1 MKTKKQNKGKIISII
16 LALILIFIIWVTW
29 TNMNITTS
37 HVTIENKKIP
47 AEFSGFKI
55 AQVSD
60 LHNHQ
65 WGEKLIK
72 KLKMEKPDIIAITG
86 DLVDSSHT
94 DVDIAME
101 FIKQARDIAPVY
113 YVTGNHEAWIEDYKV
128 LEEKLIKAKVNMMDD
143 ECTFIKIGDSQIQIL
158 GVQDPEFVEKEDEY
172 NIQSINVRIKLDEQI
187 KKDYFNIVLSHR
199 PELFEQYVI
208 AKADLVLSG
217 HAHGGQIRFPFIGG
231 LVAPNQGL
239 FPKYTSGL
247 YTEES
252 TTMVVSRGLGNSIIP
267 IRINNTPELVII
279 ILKTR

>member
-1 MKTKKQNKGKIISII
+1 MKTKKQNKGKILSII
-16 LALILIFIIWVTW
+16 LVLILTFIIWVTW
-29 TNMNITTS
+29 TNINITTS

-65 WGEKLIK
+65 WGQKLIK
-72 KLKMEKPDIIAITG
+72 KLKTEKPDVIAITG
-86 DLVDSSHT
+86 DLIDSSHT

-101 FIKQARDIAPVY
+101 FIKQAREIAPVY
-113 YVTGNHEAWIEDYKV
+113 YVTGNHEAWIEDYEI

-143 ECTFIKIGDSQIQIL
+143 ESTFIKIGDSQIQIL
-158 GVQDPEFVEKEDEY
+158 GVKDPEFVESEDEY
-172 NIQSINVRIKLDEQI
+172 HIQSINVRIKLDEQI
-187 KKDYFNIVLSHR
+187 EKDYFNMVLSHR

-208 AKADLVLSG
+208 AGADLVLTG
-217 HAHGGQIRFPFIGG
+217 HAHGGQIRLPFIGG
-231 LVAPNQGL
+231 LVAPNQGM
-239 FPKYTSGL
+239 FPKYSAGL
-247 YTEES
+247 YTKES

-279 ILKTR
+279 ILKRK